1 MAAIERV
8 WERIRRH
15 AGSEFRTVTG
25 LPFTYEVPGQFLRVT
40 RDGEEIN
47 RSLSRTNFERAL
59 AMMPAENPG
68 RLKGRQGASY
78 TWAILMDPRIRATD
92 W

>member
-1 MAAIERV
+1 MPDINVV

-15 AGSEFRTVTG
+15 AGADFSTATG
-25 LPFTYEVPGQFLRVT
+25 LPFTYEVPGQYLRVS
-40 RDGEEIN
+40 RDGSQIN

-59 AMMPAENPG
+59 ETMPAQGPG
-68 RLKGRQGASY
+68 VLKERQGASY
-78 TWAILMDPRIRATD
+78 TWAILMDSRIRQQD